1 MSHKKA
7 TYRKWLLLRILVGC
21 SPLKVKARVA
31 VIVF

>member
-21 SPLKVKARVA
+21 NPLKDKVRIA
-31 VIVF
+31 V